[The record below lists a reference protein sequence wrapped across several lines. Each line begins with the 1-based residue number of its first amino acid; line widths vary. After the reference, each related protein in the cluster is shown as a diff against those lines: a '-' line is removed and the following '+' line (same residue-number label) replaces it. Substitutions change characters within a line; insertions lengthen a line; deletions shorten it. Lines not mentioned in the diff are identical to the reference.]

1 MNFYFRNDAYVI
13 QSFFTLYFLC
23 YLVYVERKDKPLT
36 CWSREV
42 LVGLYKLGD
51 ILLHVVYIE
60 HIVQIAVLVC
70 NQVKD
75 DMAIFLIG
83 IDVMEDHKWVCIVLR
98 AHSFPSLPIDQM
110 DQCLCGDQNQQL
122 LDYSGQLLKNV
133 NEWMKYY
140 FRW

>member
-1 MNFYFRNDAYVI
+1 MF
-13 QSFFTLYFLC
+13 STLYFLF
-23 YLVYVERKDKPLT
+23 YLVYVERKDKPLA

-42 LVGLYKLGD
+42 LVGLYKLCD
-51 ILLHVVYIE
+51 ILLHVVYVE

-75 DMAIFLIG
+75 DMAIILIS
-83 IDVMEDHKWVCIVLR
+83 IDVMEDHKWVCVELCF
-98 AHSFPSLPIDQM
+98 HSFPSLPIDQM

-122 LDYSGQLLKNV
+122 LDYFGQLLKHV